1 MSAKLIGYVM
11 YALAFISVFEV
22 FFIGSWWNM
31 TYILLFL
38 VIGTV
43 IIKLSDLEFDESEEE
58 SEY

>member
-22 FFIGSWWNM
+22 FSIGSWWNM